1 MRTQLLKAAVVGVM
15 LAASAIPAAAAP
27 PMVGLDF
34 GKHRWRTICIE
45 LTDHRIRQVMAER
58 GFTNIYLNSRI
69 KREIQVKATM
79 DGWVYLMEV
88 SVCTGEI
95 LETRQLRPA

>member
-1 MRTQLLKAAVVGVM
+1 MKARVFRAVILSAV
-15 LAASAIPAAAAP
+15 LAASAAPALAAP
-27 PMVGLDF
+27 PHIGWTKF
-34 GKHRWRTICIE
+34 GWRTICIE
-45 LTDHRIRQVMAER
+45 LTDHRIRTIMAER
-58 GFTNIYLNSRI
+58 GFTDIYLNSRI

-79 DGWVYLMEV
+79 DGWVWLMEV